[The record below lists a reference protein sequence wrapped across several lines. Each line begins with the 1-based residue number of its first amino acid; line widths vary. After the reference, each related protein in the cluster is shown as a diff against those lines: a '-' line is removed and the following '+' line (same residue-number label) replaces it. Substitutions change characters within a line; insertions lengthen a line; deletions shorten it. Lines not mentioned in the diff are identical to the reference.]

1 MTEPH
6 ADSAELE
13 DAAGSRPAVA
23 AVEPTPVERRFGIT
37 IVEAD
42 PRTGRSLLTMD
53 VASLE
58 NTETGVRSL
67 GPLALMLDGSGGL
80 SNHVV
85 RPDDTWTVTSELSM
99 DLNRAAM
106 VSSGE
111 VVASFRSIGFDS
123 VQALSLTTFRIG
135 GIEVGTG
142 LIRSVFVP
150 ARGVDLQRPR
160 NPASPS
166 RHATLLEQLSL
177 RVDGASSGYSLIP
190 MLDPDLNNDIGSV
203 HGGVVAIALEL
214 VAVGAL
220 QSKQGDSDAH
230 YSGSLRINY
239 LRPMKVGDGA
249 RYNATPVR
257 IGRGTAVADSVAIG
271 ADGQA
276 SAIARVTRYR

>member
-1 MTEPH
+1 MNYLTEPP
-6 ADSAELE
+6 ADSAELG

-23 AVEPTPVERRFGIT
+23 AVGTPVERRFGIT
-37 IVEAD
+37 IVEAY
-42 PRTGRSLLTMD
+42 PRIGRSLLTMD

-67 GPLALMLDGSGGL
+67 GPLALTLDGSGGV

-111 VVASFRSIGFDS
+111 VVASARSIGFDS
-123 VQALSLTTFRIG
+123 TQALSLNTFRIG

-142 LIRSVFVP
+142 LIRSIFVP
-150 ARGVDLQRPR
+150 ARGVDSQRPG
-160 NPASPS
+160 NPAAPS
-166 RHATLLEQLSL
+166 QRATLLKQLSL
-177 RVDGASSGYSLIP
+177 RVDGAASGYSLIP

-230 YSGSLRINY
+230 YLGSLRINY
-239 LRPMKVGDGA
+239 LRPMKVGDGPVTTRPRFGSGAAPQWPTAWPSAPMA
-249 RYNATPVR
+249 RHR
-257 IGRGTAVADSVAIG
+257 R
-271 ADGQA
+271 
-276 SAIARVTRYR
+276 